1 MIWDTLRS
9 WLTGIIAA
17 GVVLS
22 VLYALLPKG
31 RWKPAA
37 RAAGGVALLL
47 VILRPVVDLDMGSFA
62 VSYDDYEQQIE
73 ALTEE
78 YRQTASRELTA
89 LIEEKTA
96 AYIASKGAELG
107 LDCTAQVET
116 ELREGVPYPAAATLD
131 IDRDPALAAWMASE
145 LDIGEDRQYWA
156 APEVEVD
163 G

>member
-9 WLTGIIAA
+9 WLMGIIAA

-47 VILRPVVDLDMGSFA
+47 VILRPVVDLDMGTFA
-62 VSYDDYEQQIE
+62 LSYDDYERQIE

-116 ELREGVPYPAAATLD
+116 EVRDGVPYPASVTLD
-131 IDRDPALAAWMASE
+131 VSRDPALAAWMAAE
-145 LDIGEDRQYWA
+145 LDIGESGQHWA
-156 APEVEVD
+156 GPEVEVN